1 MNKQTIITLMLA
13 LACVTTYGQTDTTKT
28 KRRELA
34 IYAYVA
40 DHLTHRGIDSLK
52 VTLLNAADSSF
63 VDTVHVDGY
72 EYDDRKVTYVEA
84 TIREAGKYLL
94 RLEAKD
100 YQTRYAPFDIPK
112 MYKRESHRELKPI
125 YLHRI
130 RTAKIPTMD
139 NDSTT
144 IMEEVV
150 VKATKLKFYM
160 DGDTLV
166 YDADAFSMA
175 EGSMLD
181 ALIKQLPGVEL
192 HSGGE
197 ITVNGRKVDALLLNG
212 KDFFDSDRELLLDNM
227 PSYMVKDIRSY
238 ERTPDNVK
246 GTNRE
251 KTTQKEM
258 VMDVRLKR
266 DYNTAWLANAEG
278 GVGMRFGSQED
289 FGEPTKAPPFLGRAF
304 AMRYATNSRI
314 ALFANVNNLS
324 DYRTPGEK
332 GEWSPLRQAQGLTTS
347 YTMGANGLYE
357 KNENIRYQGSIKGT
371 YSDSNEANH
380 TSSET
385 FLTEGNTY
393 GRSFFT
399 RRSYDSRLNTE
410 HGIHLRKPGT
420 LWETFKDLYLSHS
433 TSLEYLHWSNYSK
446 SASTTLAED
455 VAAGWGKAWMDSL
468 MTPYAG
474 QLLRR
479 YALNR
484 NTSNRHG
491 TGRHIQMQNSGY
503 FSTSPAH
510 NDYIDFHLDYSYRFS
525 DRYEDVFEHY
535 LLDYPKTSAASLS
548 EAKPSPST
556 GERGEG
562 LRNRYR
568 PDIDRTHNANLSPGL
583 SFSLDKEHNHN
594 IDFYDRFSF
603 NDAESN
609 RSLYLLNQIEEW
621 TDTERNPLGT
631 LPSTEEM
638 LRTLDADNS
647 QRSRTKSFSNVPG
660 IQYSF
665 SHSNDTTGMWS
676 YLGASLSLPVA
687 HETMDYWQGSQVDTT
702 MSRRTTSLSWN
713 MYFYHSRRKT
723 DRGIQASYSS
733 NVTQPSMRSMLNIRT
748 DSDPLNI
755 QLGNPDL
762 RPSRSH
768 SFYSSYREKLR
779 RWLVNTSFNFRAVQ
793 DAVATAT
800 LYDLT
805 TGVRT
810 RTPQN
815 IDGNWNTE
823 VSAGV
828 DFPLDHK
835 ERLRLKQSLKHRYNH
850 SVDLM
855 NEARSVVGSNNL
867 DDELSLAWKPTDKLS
882 FTAKGDLHYQHSSSA
897 REDFIPINVFD
908 FDYGLSGQI
917 ELPWDFQLATDLTMY
932 SRRGY
937 IDNTMNTNELVWNAR
952 LTKRLMHGNL
962 LLQLDG
968 FDLLGQLSNVRHSI
982 DAQGRTETFYNVIP
996 SYGLFHVT
1004 WRMNKKAKNEAKNDS
1019 H

>member
-1 MNKQTIITLMLA
+1 MKQFIITTLLVFFV
-13 LACVTTYGQTDTTKT
+13 CNTTLQAASVAADDTTKT
-28 KRRELA
+28 KKRELA
-34 IYAYVA
+34 VYASVA
-40 DHLTHRGIDSLK
+40 DHLTHDGIDSLK
-52 VTLLNAADSSF
+52 ATLLRAADSSF
-63 VDTVHVDGY
+63 IDTAHVESY
-72 EYDDRKVTYVEA
+72 KYDDKLHTYVEA
-84 TIREAGKYLL
+84 KIKEAGKYLL
-94 RLEAKD
+94 RIEARD
-100 YQTRYAPFDIPK
+100 YQTRFVPFDIPK
-112 MYKRESHRELKPI
+112 MYKRESYREIKPI
-125 YLHRI
+125 YLHKI
-130 RTAKIPTMD
+130 RTQKPSNLALEGS
-139 NDSTT
+139 DST
-144 IMEEVV
+144 IVMDEIV

-181 ALIKQLPGVEL
+181 ALIKKLPGVEL

-238 ERTPDNVK
+238 ERTPDNAK
-246 GTNRE
+246 GTIRE

-258 VMDVRLKR
+258 VMDVRLKH

-289 FGEPTKAPPFLGRAF
+289 FRDPTKAPPFLGRAF

-314 ALFANVNNLS
+314 ALYANANNLS

-332 GEWSPLRQAQGLTTS
+332 GDWSPLRQAEGLTTS
-347 YTMGANGLYE
+347 YTLGANGLYE
-357 KNENIRYQGSIKGT
+357 KNENLRYQGSLNGT
-371 YSDSNEANH
+371 YSDINDANH
-380 TSSET
+380 NSSET
-385 FLTEGNTY
+385 FLSEGNTY

-399 RRSYDSRLNTE
+399 RRSYDYRMNTN
-410 HGIHLRKPGT
+410 HDIRLRKPGA
-420 LWETFKDLYLSHS
+420 LWGALKDMYFDHNS
-433 TSLEYLHWSNYSK
+433 SLEYLHWSNFSN
-446 SASTTLAED
+446 SASATLAED

-468 MTPYAG
+468 MTPNAG
-474 QLLRR
+474 DLLRK

-484 NTSNRHG
+484 TISRRHG
-491 TGRHIQMQNSGY
+491 VGRHYSLQNYGFFY
-503 FSTSPAH
+503 TSPAH
-510 NDYIDFHLDYSYRFS
+510 NDYVGFDLSYSYRFS

-535 LLDYPKTSAASLS
+535 LLDYPKTAAESDF
-548 EAKPSPST
+548 
-556 GERGEG
+556 
-562 LRNRYR
+562 RNRYR
-568 PDIDRTHNANLSPGL
+568 PNIDRTHNANISPSL
-583 SFSLDKEHNHN
+583 SFVLDSKHHHRIELA
-594 IDFYDRFSF
+594 DRFTY
-603 NDAESN
+603 NNAESN

-621 TDTERNPLGT
+621 TDTERHPLGT

-638 LRTLDADNS
+638 LQTLDADNS
-647 QRSRTKSFSNVPG
+647 QLSHNKTVTNAPEVV
-660 IQYSF
+660 YSF
-665 SHSNDTTGMWS
+665 SHYNDTANTS
-676 YLGASLSLPVA
+676 YHLSASLSLPIS
-687 HETMDYWQGSQVDTT
+687 HETLDYWQGTQVDTM
-702 MSRRTTSLSWN
+702 MSRRTTSLTARLS
-713 MYFYHSRRKT
+713 FYHSRSKT
-723 DRGIQASYSS
+723 NRNIQAYYGTSVS
-733 NVTQPSMRSMLNIRT
+733 QPSMRSMLNIRT

-768 SFYSSYREKLR
+768 SIYSSYREKLR
-779 RWLVNTSFNFRAVQ
+779 RTLVNASFQFEATQ

-815 IDGNWNTE
+815 IDGNWSTD
-823 VSAGV
+823 VRAGV

-835 ERLRLKQSLKHRYNH
+835 ERLRLKQSLRHRYNH

-855 NEARSVVGSNNL
+855 NLTRSVVGSNYL
-867 DDELSLAWKPTDKLS
+867 DDELSLSWKPTDKLD
-882 FTAKGDLHYQHSSSA
+882 FTAKGDLHYQRSTSE
-897 REDFIPINVFD
+897 RTDFIPINVFD
-908 FDYGLSGQI
+908 YDYSLSAQV
-917 ELPWDFQLATDLTMY
+917 ELPWNFQISTDLTMY

-937 IDNTMNTNELVWNAR
+937 SDNSMNTNELVWNAR

-982 DAQGRTETFYNVIP
+982 DAQGRSETFYNVIP

-1004 WRMNKKAKNEAKNDS
+1004 WRMNKKPKSEAQQNP